1 MRWRPGAPTKVA
13 YDTAAIAAKVKARC
27 EGKRGVPLRVY
38 ACPYGPH
45 HHLTSRFKP
54 QERCGAYLE
63 PYEATGP
70 DD

>member
-1 MRWRPGAPTKVA
+1 MRGEA
-13 YDTAAIAAKVKARC
+13 
-27 EGKRGVPLRVY
+27 GVPLRVY

-54 QERCGAYLE
+54 QERCGACLE

-70 DD
+70 DDWRCQDCTKILTGYRARW